1 MLTLWAS
8 CDHLYHD
15 NLRDLTASGRP
26 LPLSTLV
33 AIFNLSVSVSY
44 DNRNVRGSCAVIYGA
59 RIDDEFPTYAYVG
72 KKWRVF
78 IGLAFGSIFKWYFL
92 VKRSVFIHFMV

>member
-1 MLTLWAS
+1 MLTLWVS

-44 DNRNVRGSCAVIYGA
+44 DNRNVRGSCAVIYEA
-59 RIDDEFPTYAYVG
+59 RIDDEFPTYAYVEKNG
-72 KKWRVF
+72 TYLLGQHSDR
-78 IGLAFGSIFKWYFL
+78 FL
-92 VKRSVFIHFMV
+92 VCILKLMLV